1 MSFKFQILNLCFVL
15 LVLSWET
22 LSAALMLRFSFGL
35 EEAAADIEK
44 AVRQAIDDG
53 FRTRDIGSEGPGIQL
68 TGTAGMGEAVL
79 ARL

>member
-1 MSFKFQILNLCFVL
+1 MGVANPIAQI
-15 LVLSWET
+15 
-22 LSAALMLRFSFGL
+22 LSAALMLRFSFGQ
-35 EEAAADIEK
+35 EAAAAAIEK

-68 TGTAGMGEAVL
+68 VGTAAMGAAVL